1 MWRCGFGER
10 ESSAPPS
17 IASGRT
23 SDNGERQPQV
33 TMVDRTIHTASS
45 SFTVRREY
53 LYLRPID
60 KVDLDDSKKR
70 SKDKRKQPCISQTV
84 TAIPWYHHHL
94 YTPKFKEIEWEYYR
108 PCHSCNFNW
117 LWIIR
122 RFGKVLITTI
132 AKYWM
137 ENYLFFISSVNE

>member
-1 MWRCGFGER
+1 MIMMINSGGCSSKKTLFMKEISGCNFSIQKIFSIDLLFMMWRCGFGER

-70 SKDKRKQPCISQTV
+70 SKDKRKQRSLSQTV
-84 TAIPWYHHHL
+84 SILLSPSTHQL
-94 YTPKFKEIEWEYYR
+94 D
-108 PCHSCNFNW
+108 
-117 LWIIR
+117 L
-122 RFGKVLITTI
+122 V
-132 AKYWM
+132 
-137 ENYLFFISSVNE
+137 ISVISTGYCLS